1 MSAWNNLSPLTPFG
15 GMRRLFALRWRQVV
29 AVMERGRGGG
39 AGWAGRMGRG
49 CSGASS
55 LSQSG
60 ITAVSPQSSFTLT
73 NEKPPRPHPRV
84 SALLVHSPQ
93 VQPPLTPLPGAPVQ
107 GRTAGLHVG
116 PAPPPSIHSATP
128 DTSPLGTDGFQR
140 MGCTSF
146 ISANQILVF
155 KCSREPAF

>member
-1 MSAWNNLSPLTPFG
+1 M
-15 GMRRLFALRWRQVV
+15 

-60 ITAVSPQSSFTLT
+60 ITAVRPQSSFTLT

-107 GRTAGLHVG
+107 GRNCGTARGPCPSPINPFCNSRYIPPWHRRVSENGLHEFYFCK
-116 PAPPPSIHSATP
+116 PDPS
-128 DTSPLGTDGFQR
+128 F
-140 MGCTSF
+140 
-146 ISANQILVF
+146 
-155 KCSREPAF
+155 